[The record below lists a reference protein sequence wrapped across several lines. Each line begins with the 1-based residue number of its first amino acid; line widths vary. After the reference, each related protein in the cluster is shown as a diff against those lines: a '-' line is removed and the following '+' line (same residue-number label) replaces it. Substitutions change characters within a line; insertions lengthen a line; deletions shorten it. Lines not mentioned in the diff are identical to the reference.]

1 MSITILK
8 NDESLKE
15 TEKQRA
21 KEEMEMNQVR
31 VEKERLETELQNQK
45 QAIANINESYGAS
58 LEKMQLE
65 MGWVSD
71 LKSKIR

>member
-31 VEKERLETELQNQK
+31 VEKERLEKELQNQK
-45 QAIANINESYGAS
+45 QAIANINESYVAS
-58 LEKMQLE
+58 FEKMQLE
-65 MGWVSD
+65 MG
-71 LKSKIR
+71 